1 MNGGL
6 DTGSTPDPSE
16 WDRSTD
22 TMDAVQG
29 TPEKKAKP
37 AGGVVIKAF
46 GHRFA
51 IPTLTILGACLS
63 AGIAAY
69 QVVRSYA
76 EDYAHRIDLAEA
88 RIVELEQARK
98 IDQAVLYQIQ
108 TSLAR
113 IDARVAEIQVTLMR
127 RR

>member
-1 MNGGL
+1 MSSSP
-6 DTGSTPDPSE
+6 DTGSTPEPNDWE
-16 WDRSTD
+16 RSTD
-22 TMDAVQG
+22 SMAAVR
-29 TPEKKAKP
+29 PLPRP

-63 AGIAAY
+63 AGIGAY
-69 QVVRSYA
+69 QVVSAYA
-76 EDYAHRIDLAEA
+76 SEYASRIRMAEE
-88 RIVELEQARK
+88 RIAELEQARK

-127 RR
+127 ARR

>member
-1 MNGGL
+1 MGP
-6 DTGSTPDPSE
+6 DTGSTPAPSE

-22 TMDAVQG
+22 TMAAIQPG
-29 TPEKKAKP
+29 GIRKP
-37 AGGVVIKAF
+37 SAGGVVVKAF

-51 IPTLTILGACLS
+51 IPTVTILGACLS
-63 AGIAAY
+63 ASVAAY
-69 QVVRSYA
+69 QVVTSYA
-76 EDYAHRIDLAEA
+76 DTYRDRIRVAEEKIA
-88 RIVELEQARK
+88 ELEQARK
-98 IDQAVLYQIQ
+98 VDQAVLVQIQ

>member
-1 MNGGL
+1 MSAAP
-6 DTGSTPDPSE
+6 DTGSTPEPTE

-22 TMDAVQG
+22 TMAAVR
-29 TPEKKAKP
+29 PMPRP

-63 AGIAAY
+63 AGIGAY
-69 QVVRSYA
+69 QVVATYA
-76 EDYAHRIDLAEA
+76 EGYRERIRQAEE
-88 RIVELEQARK
+88 RIAELEQARK
-98 IDQAVLYQIQ
+98 VDQAVLYQIQ

-127 RR
+127 ARR

>member
-1 MNGGL
+1 MSGGP
-6 DTGSTPDPSE
+6 DTGSTPDPSDWE
-16 WDRSTD
+16 RSTD
-22 TMDAVQG
+22 TMFAMQAI
-29 TPEKKAKP
+29 PEKGRP

-76 EDYAHRIDLAEA
+76 ADYAHRIDVAEA